1 MNTNN
6 RYHYIAFGDE
16 TFVLRRP
23 HRKTTVCEKGAR
35 HVQVKGAACKEGLT
49 VWLSAYVCFPA
60 NGPIRP
66 GQPQAKAGS
75 YSCTLIPP
83 YVISQHQ
90 KKNEKHE
97 AHPDNNG
104 CIVSK
109 TDSGWQNEE
118 SMIRYIEN
126 DSIMKPVK
134 QQAKVKSIFKTP
146 PPTRLSAFNTLPKAS
161 ASHPG
166 LMIFDLHASHR
177 TEDVIKC
184 LAKRGWHCVF
194 VPGGSTGDVQ
204 IMDTHVNR
212 PFKHMIRELY
222 ESEHGEDDLS
232 DEDGVEVLSPDEV
245 PEKRIRKSHQTLSV
259 QCSRIDKV
267 WKQMKP
273 HVVKGF
279 EANVLPL
286 LSAAPPAADSEE
298 EIQKAAVLAEKTQIE
313 QEIVDRFLGTCVSA
327 DTFQSLVADI
337 NSIGNEEPNPEST
350 TLEQLIKLKHM
361 NLYADDD
368 NAQDEDGEAKVDYLE
383 TTLLALEKRCGYCS
397 DPLEASGALIGCK
410 ICGGSSHQF
419 CVTQSQG

>member
-1 MNTNN
+1 
-6 RYHYIAFGDE
+6 
-16 TFVLRRP
+16 
-23 HRKTTVCEKGAR
+23 
-35 HVQVKGAACKEGLT
+35 
-49 VWLSAYVCFPA
+49 
-60 NGPIRP
+60 
-66 GQPQAKAGS
+66 
-75 YSCTLIPP
+75 
-83 YVISQHQ
+83 
-90 KKNEKHE
+90 
-97 AHPDNNG
+97 
-104 CIVSK
+104 
-109 TDSGWQNEE
+109 
-118 SMIRYIEN
+118 MIRYIEN

-397 DPLEASGALIGCK
+397 DPLEASGALIECK

-419 CVTQSQG
+419 CVTQSQGYNGESLCRSCKRSKERFVKCVFCGKRDDQLTRCGQKGCPFVIHFKCAVENAKENKIHVNFANTCAVHAVLLTKALQEDQRSAE